1 MPGHRPLTAPMPVI
15 GCWAFDV
22 GCWMF
27 RSPAK
32 PLPEPP
38 NATSPLALSKG
49 YPLDLPAVRLPSCST
64 GKHRPLGNPCL
75 SLTPNFSWVCGGRRA
90 DGTASAVSPSR
101 GFARIH
107 AGAGRRGH
115 RKPLKRLGRNGRAPC
130 TRLKLGAN
138 LMERKREISGLIPP
152 NDQLTDGGPPAPPEL
167 LNDLGGP
174 PFGRAPGLV
183 RLLSR
188 RKPTTL

>member
-1 MPGHRPLTAPMPVI
+1 MKPFLSSA
-15 GCWAFDV
+15 
-22 GCWMF
+22 
-27 RSPAK
+27 S
-32 PLPEPP
+32 PLP
-38 NATSPLALSKG
+38 SPRPRVKAIRPILSAWG
-49 YPLDLPAVRLPSCST
+49 ASQDSSRGDFTRQIRAFRISLPSY
-64 GKHRPLGNPCL
+64 NAACL